1 MPLPPVSDRTSVRA
15 GSSVGQL
22 NEARNEA
29 LTTLQD
35 VLSVLASKNP
45 ELQAQLKEINAKL
58 AGLDVD
64 LDAAI
69 SKAQTATGA
78 TNQSL
83 EKQVPA
89 IKAAANEAIA
99 GLTTMGGRTP
109 KIDTIEVHEGKV
121 RIQHELHWREDPK
134 PLTDKISA
142 MMAQKFPGVEF
153 VVHDNGLE

>member
-1 MPLPPVSDRTSVRA
+1 MPLPPISDRTSVRA

-45 ELQAQLKEINAKL
+45 ELQGQLKEINAKL

-69 SKAQTATGA
+69 SKVEKSNAKSAE
-78 TNQSL
+78 SL
-83 EKQVPA
+83 EKQIPA
-89 IKAAANEAIA
+89 IKAAANEALA
-99 GLTTMGGRTP
+99 GLTSMGGRRP
-109 KIDTIEVHEGKV
+109 VIEHVSVYEGKV
-121 RIQHELHWREDPK
+121 SIQHELHWSEDPA
-134 PLTDKISA
+134 PLTQRISEA
-142 MMAQKFPGVEF
+142 MAKKFPGVEF
-153 VVHDNGLE
+153 YVQGNGLE